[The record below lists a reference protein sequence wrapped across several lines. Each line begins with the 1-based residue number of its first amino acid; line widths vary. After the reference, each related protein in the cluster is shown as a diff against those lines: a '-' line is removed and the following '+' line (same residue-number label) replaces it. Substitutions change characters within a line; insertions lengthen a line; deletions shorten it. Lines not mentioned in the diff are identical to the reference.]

1 MTPSPVRHRSRSDL
15 PQASSGQLAATQVV
29 SSADPTLGWAEK
41 LALRIEYWP
50 ITDLRPY
57 AQNPRIHPRK
67 QLMKMGACFRDYGFL
82 VPILITKDGEVV
94 AGEGRLVAA
103 SLLGM
108 AMVPVVVLEHLTPDQ
123 LRAYRLAEN
132 RLAQESSW
140 DALKLAIELKALIEL
155 KTVEIDSTGFEMGEI
170 DVWIGAAET
179 AQHPNPADESPE
191 PQQVPVSQVG
201 DLWVLGEH
209 RLLCDDAQKRASY
222 VILLGEELAQ
232 MIITDPPYNVRIDGN
247 VSGLGKVRHREF
259 VMASGEMAPAEF
271 ITFLKSVLS
280 NLAAFSVDGSIHYI
294 FMDWRHLQ
302 ELMEAGSEIYG
313 QLKQFIVWSKTNAGM
328 GSFYR
333 SQHELVLVYKHGTAP
348 NINNFGLGSVGR
360 HRTNVWSYA
369 GANSMKQGRAEE
381 LAMHPT
387 VKPVS
392 LLADAMLDCS
402 RRGGIVLDPF
412 GGSGSTIIAAERTGR
427 RAYLLELDPLYVD
440 VAIRRWEKI
449 SGKSARHA
457 TTGLTFMEMATRRG
471 AGEVGHV

>member
-1 MTPSPVRHRSRSDL
+1 MTPSAVRHRSRSDL
-15 PQASSGQLAATQVV
+15 PEANSGHVAATQIV
-29 SSADPTLGWAEK
+29 SSDDPTLGWAEK

-50 ITDLRPY
+50 ITELRPY
-57 AQNPRIHPRK
+57 DQNPRIHPRK
-67 QLMKMGACFRDYGFL
+67 QLTKIAACFRNFGFL
-82 VPILITKDGEVV
+82 VPILITKDGKVV
-94 AGEGRLVAA
+94 AGHGRLAAA
-103 SLLGM
+103 SLLRM
-108 AMVPVVVLEHLTPDQ
+108 AMVPVVVLEHLTAGQ
-123 LRAYRLAEN
+123 LRAYRLADN
-132 RLAQESSW
+132 RLAEESSW
-140 DALKLAIELKALIEL
+140 DAPKLAIELKALIEL
-155 KTVEIDSTGFEMGEI
+155 ETVEIDSTAFEMGEI

-179 AQHPNPADESPE
+179 SQHPNPDDKSLERQA
-191 PQQVPVSQVG
+191 VPVSQVG
-201 DLWVLGEH
+201 DLWIVGEH
-209 RLLCDDAQKRASY
+209 RLLCRDARERASY
-222 VILLGEELAQ
+222 VMLLGGDLAQ
-232 MIITDPPYNVRIDGN
+232 MIITDPPYNVRIGGH

-280 NLAAFSVDGSIHYI
+280 NLVAFSADGSIHYI

-302 ELMEAGSEIYG
+302 ELMEAGSEVYG
-313 QLKQFIVWSKTNAGM
+313 QLKQFIVWTKTNAGM

-369 GANSMKQGRAEE
+369 GANSMKRGRAEE

-412 GGSGSTIIAAERTGR
+412 DGSGSTIMAAERTGR